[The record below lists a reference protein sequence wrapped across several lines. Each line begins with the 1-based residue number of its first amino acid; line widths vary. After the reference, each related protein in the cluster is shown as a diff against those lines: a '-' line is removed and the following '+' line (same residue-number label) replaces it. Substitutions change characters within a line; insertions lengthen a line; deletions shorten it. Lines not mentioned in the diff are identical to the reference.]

1 MEAPQPRSHPR
12 SRVHEDCRILALDG
26 TELASC
32 VMLDISRG
40 GAKLRFAAWQ
50 EVPDTFILMLARKKL
65 VRRPCKVAWRMDN
78 APGRLVGVTFLLPS
92 AL

>member
-1 MEAPQPRSHPR
+1 
-12 SRVHEDCRILALDG
+12 
-26 TELASC
+26 
-32 VMLDISRG
+32 
-40 GAKLRFAAWQ
+40 
-50 EVPDTFILMLARKKL
+50 MLARKKL